1 MSNTADRIQLCE
13 AVLALIERKRL
24 ETGDESLGSSI
35 ERAVLESQ
43 IADLEHEIFEDP
55 GAIEP
60 MLVPL
65 RRRRRA
71 EA

>member
-1 MSNTADRIQLCE
+1 MSSTADRIQLSE
-13 AVLALIERKRL
+13 AILALIEQKRA
-24 ETGDESLGSSI
+24 ETGDESLGANI
-35 ERAVLESQ
+35 ERTILESQ
-43 IADLEHEIFEDP
+43 IADLEREIFENP

-65 RRRRRA
+65 RRRRA

>member
-1 MSNTADRIQLCE
+1 MSSTADRIQLCE
-13 AVLALIERKRL
+13 EVLALIERKRQ
-24 ETGDESLGSSI
+24 ETGDESLGSAI
-35 ERAVLESQ
+35 ERSVLESQ
-43 IADLEHEIFEDP
+43 MGDLEREIFENP

-65 RRRRRA
+65 RRRRA

>member
-1 MSNTADRIQLCE
+1 MSNTADRIQLSE
-13 AVLALIERKRL
+13 AILDLIERKRQ
-24 ETGDESLGSSI
+24 ETGDESLGSNI

-43 IADLEHEIFEDP
+43 IADLEREIFENP

-65 RRRRRA
+65 RRRRA
-71 EA
+71 QA